1 MTRDIAKKI
10 INEEGLVGY
19 NFFDSRV
26 NEENEIVIA
35 NESNQWVVFA
45 TNERAS
51 KVTGS
56 EKVFDN
62 EADALGN
69 FIKRLRA
76 LNVLRK

>member
-10 INEEGLVGY
+10 INEEGLARY

-26 NEENEIVIA
+26 NAENEIVIA

-62 EADALGN
+62 EADALDN

>member
-1 MTRDIAKKI
+1 MMRNIAKKI
-10 INEEGLVGY
+10 INKEGLIGY

-26 NEENEIVIA
+26 NAENEIVIA

-62 EADALGN
+62 EADALDN
-69 FIKRLRA
+69 LLKD
-76 LNVLRK
+76 